1 MSPSTDAKP
10 QAQTL
15 TVAGGEPRAEI
26 FFAGSASAL
35 TPIAR
40 PGKRTGIDQRRARRQ
55 RVSKTAELVCSLLGT
70 PIECEVIDETRFGVM
85 LETPVRTDVPERV
98 EIRFVGGPT
107 FAALRRWASGN
118 KVGLEFVG
126 LFLEDEATIGQVRMI
141 RTVLKEVGVHAAV
154 QMLRERD
161 FFQSSQL
168 RTAAE
173 EAEIAIARLES
184 ALV

>member
-10 QAQTL
+10 QTQSL
-15 TVAGGEPRAEI
+15 TEPGGEPRAEI
-26 FFAGSASAL
+26 FFVGNASAFSP
-35 TPIAR
+35 TVR
-40 PGKRTGIDQRRARRQ
+40 PGKRSGIEQRRAQRQ
-55 RVSKTAELVCSLLGT
+55 PVSKMAELVFTFLGK
-70 PIECEVIDETRFGVM
+70 PIECQVIDETRFGVM
-85 LETPVRTDVPERV
+85 LETPVMTDVPERMK
-98 EIRFVGGPT
+98 IRFVGGPT

-118 KVGLEFVG
+118 KIGLEFVG
-126 LFLEDEATIGQVRMI
+126 LFLEDEVTMGQVRMI

>member
-10 QAQTL
+10 QTQTL
-15 TVAGGEPRAEI
+15 TKPADEPRAEI
-26 FFAGSASAL
+26 FYVGDASAFPP
-35 TPIAR
+35 TIR
-40 PGKRTGIDQRRARRQ
+40 PGKRSGIEQRRTKRQ
-55 RVSKTAELVCSLLGT
+55 RVSKMAELVFSFRGK
-70 PIECEVIDETRFGVM
+70 PIECQVIDETRFGVM
-85 LETPVRTDVPERV
+85 LETPETTDVPERMK
-98 EIRFVGGPT
+98 IRFVGGPT

-126 LFLEDEATIGQVRMI
+126 LFLEDEVTMSQVRMI
-141 RTVLKEVGVHAAV
+141 RTVLKEAGVHAAV

>member
-1 MSPSTDAKP
+1 MSPSKDAEP
-10 QAQTL
+10 QSQTL
-15 TVAGGEPRAEI
+15 AAAGEPRAEI

-55 RVSKTAELVCSLLGT
+55 RVSKMAELVCTLLGT

-107 FAALRRWASGN
+107 FAALRRWANGN

-126 LFLEDEATIGQVRMI
+126 LFIEDEATMGQVRMI

-168 RTAAE
+168 RSAAE

>member
-10 QAQTL
+10 QTQTQTAL
-15 TVAGGEPRAEI
+15 GGEPSAEI
-26 FFAGSASAL
+26 FFAGNASAVS
-35 TPIAR
+35 PIAR
-40 PGKRTGIDQRRARRQ
+40 PGKRTGRDQRRAQRQ
-55 RVSKTAELVCSLLGT
+55 RVSKMAELVFSSLGT
-70 PIECEVIDETRFGVM
+70 PIECQVIDETRFGVM
-85 LETPVRTDVPERV
+85 LETPAATDVPERMK
-98 EIRFVGGPT
+98 IRFVGGPS
-107 FAALRRWASGN
+107 FSALRRWADGN

-126 LFLEDEATIGQVRMI
+126 LFLEDEATMGQVRMI

-154 QMLRERD
+154 QLLRERD